1 MWQGRERVYPAASPW
16 KFGVDVGAAFL
27 IVTLGKRPP
36 MPYVWLPHRVG
47 RLLPRERLQT
57 FGPLCGPQEW
67 WKCLTPRIRRLGRIA
82 QLVEQLTLNQRVLG
96 SSPSASTTLQKINEL
111 TAHPRAR

>member
-1 MWQGRERVYPAASPW
+1 MSDGAGAGHALIGKERAIRPFRHGN
-16 KFGVDVGAAFL
+16 FGVDVGAAFL
-27 IVTLGKRPP
+27 IVELGKRPP

-96 SSPSASTTLQKINEL
+96 SSPSAPTI
-111 TAHPRAR
+111 